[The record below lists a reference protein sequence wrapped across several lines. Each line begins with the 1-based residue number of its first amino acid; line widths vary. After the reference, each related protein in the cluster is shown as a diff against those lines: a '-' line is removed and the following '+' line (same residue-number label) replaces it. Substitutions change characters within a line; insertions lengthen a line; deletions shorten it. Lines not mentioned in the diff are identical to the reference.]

1 MERELR
7 YNSGSYDITLAKQ
20 LFTEYENSIKSVAA
34 GEPMLK
40 QCLFSSLFN
49 IPLSPEYQDLLF
61 RIIMQRSIKVAQVSC
76 DFNCLSNRL
85 QQTLL
90 KNNISAIATIRF
102 AAMDRIKDVKENM
115 KRSMG
120 PADLEIATRLRLDI
134 MNSPA
139 AVQPD
144 ESTIG
149 YRFRTSHECFVK
161 RPSEE
166 SHQSLRSMIRR
177 NVAYD
182 QNLAVLLTYA
192 SLFSHHGSS
201 EYLNASEVK
210 VIEKMQETSIAKL
223 KGYLNASYPS
233 QTASVKLMAVMET
246 LEALKET
253 SEMINGI

>member
-61 RIIMQRSIKVAQVSC
+61 RIIMQRSIKIAQVSC
-76 DFNCLSNRL
+76 DFHCLSNRL

-102 AAMDRIKDVKENM
+102 ADMDRIKDVNENM

-120 PADLEIATRLRLDI
+120 PADIEIATRLRLDI

-139 AVQPD
+139 AVQPAVKVNL
-144 ESTIG
+144 
-149 YRFRTSHECFVK
+149 FNLLFKCFIK
-161 RPSEE
+161 EPSEE
-166 SHQSLRSMIRR
+166 RHQSLRSMIQA
-177 NVAYD
+177 NMAYD
-182 QNLAVLLTYA
+182 KILAVLLTYA
-192 SLFSHHGSS
+192 SLFSHHGNSG
-201 EYLNASEVK
+201 YLNASEIK
-210 VIEKMQETSIAKL
+210 IIEQMQETSIAKL
-223 KGYLNASYPS
+223 KRYLYASYPP
-233 QTASVKLMAVMET
+233 QIASVKLMAVMET

-253 SEMINGI
+253 SEMINGIE